1 MGVAKCWDAEGIF
14 APELTLTIASGTM
27 TEELPG
33 SGNRGHDGETG
44 FGVAAARDLLAE
56 AVEARRDAYAPYS
69 DHPVGAALLGSD
81 GRVYRGVNVENA
93 SFGLS
98 LCAERAAVA
107 NAVTAGATEFI
118 AIAIAG
124 PHDDIPCPPC
134 GACRQVLHEFSPGL
148 QIVTSHGART
158 PRITPLTE
166 LLPAAFDQRAL
177 RREPD
182 S

>member
-1 MGVAKCWDAEGIF
+1 MR
-14 APELTLTIASGTM
+14 TLIAALVLSLAICALGDIY
-27 TEELPG
+27 LHNPRG
-33 SGNRGHDGETG
+33 SHNRNRGN
-44 FGVAAARDLLAE
+44 
-56 AVEARRDAYAPYS
+56 
-69 DHPVGAALLGSD
+69 
-81 GRVYRGVNVENA
+81 GVNVENA